1 MCHQNFCVLHV
12 AASSSDNPS
21 QNSSTQAPTHNAPA
35 PPVDGVS
42 NTSQATSGN
51 TWSSL
56 RAAAQGI
63 FRNGTQDGLD
73 DAISSVQDDI
83 AEGRT
88 LISDEFDEHM
98 SEANKKRRAE
108 DHFSHDF
115 DSDDSEEDMFG
126 GIDDP

>member
-1 MCHQNFCVLHV
+1 MCRPNFCVYV
-12 AASSSDNPS
+12 AASSSGNPS
-21 QNSSTQAPTHNAPA
+21 QNSSTEAPTHNAPA
-35 PPVDGVS
+35 PHVDGVS
-42 NTSQATSGN
+42 NTSQAATGN

-83 AEGRT
+83 TEGRT

-108 DHFSHDF
+108 DNRSHDF
-115 DSDDSEEDMFG
+115 DSDGSEDMFG
-126 GIDDP
+126 EVYDP